1 LESHTNRVAGA
12 GVARSG
18 TVPGV
23 PKTTGEK
30 GSVPATFEV
39 DQLAVRVAEDAE
51 AAALAAGAEVAAYLR
66 ELTVALEHVRVE
78 FAAAP

>member
-1 LESHTNRVAGA
+1 M
-12 GVARSG
+12 
-18 TVPGV
+18 
-23 PKTTGEK
+23 
-30 GSVPATFEV
+30 PATFEV

-66 ELTVALEHVRVE
+66 ELTVALEHVRVV